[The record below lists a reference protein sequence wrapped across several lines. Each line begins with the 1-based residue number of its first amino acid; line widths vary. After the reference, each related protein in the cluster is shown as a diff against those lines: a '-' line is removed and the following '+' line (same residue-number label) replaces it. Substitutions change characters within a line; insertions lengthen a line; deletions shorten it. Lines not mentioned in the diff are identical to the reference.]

1 MQDQS
6 PDLSRALSQDQSR
19 ELKIVVIG
27 GGSGSSAVLRGLKH
41 RTSNLSAVVTMF
53 DSGGSSG
60 LLQAEFGYPP
70 LGDLRQCMLG
80 LSEDNESNRALRD
93 LLDFRFQLESSL
105 HGHSLGNLLLA
116 ALTTIGKDLE
126 LAIDEMSR
134 LLHITGRVIP
144 VALEHADLCAELD
157 NGDVVIGESNIDLR
171 GKSQPRIK
179 RVYLAP
185 SVIASPKAA
194 EAILEADVVVLGPG
208 DLFTSIVPNL
218 LAQGI
223 PEALAQTR
231 ATRIY
236 VCNLMTKLGETDDFK
251 ASDFV
256 RQIVRYLNG
265 PHLDWA
271 LINTQE
277 IPRRV
282 RQAYFAEGAFPV
294 VCDVEAVRSQLPG
307 VFVTHLGNNQI
318 PLKHD
323 HSRIADSVLRIAD
336 MGRVQNTLSSTN
348 GQGTFGPE
356 SQHSMVIGRR
366 NR

>member
-1 MQDQS
+1 MQDQL
-6 PDLSRALSQDQSR
+6 PDQPE

-41 RTSNLSAVVTMF
+41 RTSKLSAVVTMF

-80 LSEDNESNRALRD
+80 LSEDSESNRSLRE
-93 LLDFRFQLESSL
+93 LLDFRFQPESSL
-105 HGHSLGNLLLA
+105 NGHSLGNLLLA
-116 ALTTIGKDLE
+116 ALTTLGKDLE
-126 LAIDEMSR
+126 LAIEEMSR
-134 LLHITGRVIP
+134 LLHITGQVIP
-144 VALEHADLCAELD
+144 VALERADLCAELD
-157 NGDVVIGESNIDLR
+157 NGDLVIGESNIDLR
-171 GKSQPRIK
+171 GKSHPRIK
-179 RVYLAP
+179 RVFLEP
-185 SVIASPKAA
+185 SVIASPKAID
-194 EAILEADVVVLGPG
+194 AILESDVVVLGPG

-218 LAQGI
+218 LAKGI

-256 RQIVRYLNG
+256 RQILRYLDG
-265 PHLDWA
+265 PNLDWA

-277 IPRRV
+277 IPINV
-282 RQAYFAEGAFPV
+282 RQAYFAEGARPV
-294 VCDVEAVRSQLPG
+294 ACDVEAVRSQVPG
-307 VFVTHLGNNQI
+307 VFVTHLGNNQV

-323 HSRIADSVLRIAD
+323 HARIAESVLRIAD
-336 MGRVQNTLSSTN
+336 MGRVPNPLINPNGHDSLSPDAR
-348 GQGTFGPE
+348 Q
-356 SQHSMVIGRR
+356 SMVIGNLDR
-366 NR
+366 